1 MCSKMPSPFKLQ
13 TRDADRFTNPGGHNQ
28 PILIGI
34 EVIENP
40 NSANGKG
47 VINGKAGKA
56 VHNDAFFQNFYGAT
70 WIGKRS
76 PFFYHFGIAYSPL

>member
-1 MCSKMPSPFKLQ
+1 MPSPFKLQ

-34 EVIENP
+34 ELIENP

-56 VHNDAFFQNFYGAT
+56 AALPKFSDTLTLSQSGGVGRWPFALPCLNNFPDYA
-70 WIGKRS
+70 
-76 PFFYHFGIAYSPL
+76 PA